1 MAQSEE
7 ELQQAIQERAM
18 ELLRANGIPCYTE
31 KDLVTPELE
40 EAFKGWG

>member
-7 ELQQAIQERAM
+7 ELQQAIQERVM

-31 KDLVTPELE
+31 KDLITPELDGVV
-40 EAFKGWG
+40 KGWG